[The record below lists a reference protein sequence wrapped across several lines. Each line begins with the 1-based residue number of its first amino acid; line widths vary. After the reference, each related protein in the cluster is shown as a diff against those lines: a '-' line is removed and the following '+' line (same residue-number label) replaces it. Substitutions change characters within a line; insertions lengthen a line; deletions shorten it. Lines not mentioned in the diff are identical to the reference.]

1 MDLQNA
7 KCMQPFI
14 VLTTYWVLIVVLAIS
29 KNIKYVFR
37 INNMPFI
44 LLEPTPVDEPFN
56 LQNHISQIKSLR
68 GGRRAGAPFQT
79 FPKMNLKC

>member
-68 GGRRAGAPFQT
+68 GEGEQVLHFRL
-79 FPKMNLKC
+79 FPRWI